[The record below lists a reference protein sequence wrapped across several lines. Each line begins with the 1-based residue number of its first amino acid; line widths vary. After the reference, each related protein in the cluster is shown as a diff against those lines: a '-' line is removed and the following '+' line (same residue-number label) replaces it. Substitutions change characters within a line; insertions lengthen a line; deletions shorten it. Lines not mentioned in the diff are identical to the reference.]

1 MKKKNILLVTIIALC
16 CVIIT
21 GCNGSNNKIDES
33 NNKNVEANTV
43 GTKLAKL
50 FDETVENTT
59 DLEKIANTIN
69 ESDIIIPKT
78 MVMEINKDD
87 YVEGFN
93 TEIVGF
99 KKGYSVKTMINAIP
113 FVVYIFEAE
122 NPKEFEQSLKDNHN
136 LRWNICVEAEEMV
149 TSRKDN
155 IVFFVMSPLNFSE

>member
-1 MKKKNILLVTIIALC
+1 MKKKVILLFAIIALC
-16 CVIIT
+16 GVIVT
-21 GCNGSNNKIDES
+21 GCNNSNSKSSGE
-33 NNKNVEANTV
+33 EENTV

-50 FDETVENTT
+50 FDETAENTT

-93 TEIVGF
+93 TEITGF

-113 FVVYIFEAE
+113 FIVYIFEAE
-122 NPKEFEQSLKDNHN
+122 NPEDFEQTLKDNYN